1 MSKVTVAVNSK
12 NKQVFTPNDAV
23 SKNGKELGFYIVKS
37 SHVSMENGFIV
48 KQTRSATLTIE
59 QSLAKE
65 LDWKEGTQLPGKIIV
80 QESFEPFYEGQECK
94 INPDTKAE
102 VKVDG
107 KNVYR
112 QSRYTD
118 DVNAVDTLITAA
130 SISAVPQKELM
141 A

>member
-12 NKQVFTPNDAV
+12 NNQVFTANDTV

-37 SHVSMENGFIV
+37 TSLGMEKGFIV
-48 KQTRSATLTIE
+48 EQTRSATLTVE
-59 QSLAKE
+59 TKLAEK
-65 LDWKEGTQLPGKIIV
+65 LAWKEGTALPGKIV
-80 QESFEPFYEGQECK
+80 VHESFEPFYEGQECK

-130 SISAVPQKELM
+130 SIAAVPQKELVG
-141 A
+141 

>member
-1 MSKVTVAVNSK
+1 MSKVTIAVNSK
-12 NKQVFTPNDAV
+12 NNQVFTANDTV

-37 SHVSMENGFIV
+37 TSLSMEKGFITE
-48 KQTRSATLTIE
+48 QTRSATLTVE
-59 QSLAKE
+59 TKLAEK
-65 LDWKEGTQLPGKIIV
+65 LAWKEGTVLPGKIVV

-118 DVNAVDTLITAA
+118 DVNAVDTLITVT
-130 SISAVPQKELM
+130 STSTVPQKELV